1 MFTQIIGGEME
12 EIISMVGNYGF
23 PIAVSFY
30 LLLRLESKMDKL
42 TESIAKLTLT
52 LSKGDI
58 YANSNS

>member
-1 MFTQIIGGEME
+1 ME

-42 TESIAKLTLT
+42 TESIAELTLT
-52 LSKGDI
+52 LSKGEI